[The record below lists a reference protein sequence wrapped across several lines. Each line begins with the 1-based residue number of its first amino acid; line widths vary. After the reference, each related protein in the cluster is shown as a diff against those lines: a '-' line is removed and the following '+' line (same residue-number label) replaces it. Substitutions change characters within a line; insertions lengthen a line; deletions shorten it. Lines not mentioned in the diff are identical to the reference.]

1 LAITSAVLLERDAVS
16 RVLIVDL
23 DVHQGDGT
31 AAILAHE
38 PRAFTMSVHAAA
50 NFPFNKQVGLR
61 LISWEIGMRS
71 YSLLYLV
78 GTGNGLKVEHVEW

>member
-1 LAITSAVLLERDAVS
+1 VTSAALLERGAVS

-38 PRAFTMSVHAAA
+38 PRVFTMSVHAAS
-50 NFPFNKQVGLR
+50 NFPANKQVGFQ
-61 LISWEIGMRS
+61 LISREIGTEQ
-71 YSLLYLV
+71 YSLSLV
-78 GTGNGLKVEHVEW
+78 GAGNGLEVGDVER

>member
-1 LAITSAVLLERDAVS
+1 VVS

-38 PRAFTMSVHAAA
+38 PRAFTMSVHATA
-50 NFPFNKQVGLR
+50 NFPANKQVGVQ
-61 LISWEIGMRS
+61 LISGEIAMEQ
-71 YSLLYLV
+71 YSPPLV
-78 GTGNGLKVEHVEW
+78 GAGNGLEVGHGER

>member
-1 LAITSAVLLERDAVS
+1 VTSAVLLERGAVS

-38 PRAFTMSVHAAA
+38 PRLFIMSVHAAA
-50 NFPFNKQVGLR
+50 SFPANKQVGIQL
-61 LISWEIGMRS
+61 LSGEIGTEQ

-78 GTGNGLKVEHVEW
+78 GAGNGLKVGDVEQ